1 MRGVLFQG
9 ERKLQLAELP
19 EPVPGPN
26 EVVVRMEASG
36 LCGSDLR
43 AYRGPARGSA
53 AKVGGHEPAGVV
65 VAAGIGVS
73 KDWVGR
79 SVMVHHYFGC
89 GTCDQCLSG
98 WTQMCR
104 RGTLAMGDT
113 TDGSHADLFTVPFST
128 VIEMPEGL
136 SYLAAAAIS
145 CGTGTAWAA
154 LKRLN
159 LTGDDTIAI
168 FGQGPVGLAATQLA
182 GAMGA
187 RVIALD
193 ISLARLER
201 SAELGAWETVDPSNL
216 DSVND
221 VVRDLTGGRGVAKS
235 LETSGA
241 SSAAQNALQ
250 VLDLWG
256 TACYVGVG
264 STIHFDL
271 AEHLRKQ
278 MTTVVSWTMSKS
290 QMLDC
295 ARFVLDREVS
305 VDALF
310 SDRWTLSQ
318 FVEAYE
324 RFDLQTSGK
333 GVFVP
338 GA

>member
-1 MRGVLFQG
+1 MRGVLVQG
-9 ERKLQLAELP
+9 ERRLELVQRPDP
-19 EPVPGPN
+19 EPGPN

-36 LCGSDLR
+36 LCGTDLHT
-43 AYRGPARGSA
+43 YRGPARGSA

-65 VAAGIGVS
+65 VAAGVGVS
-73 KDWVGR
+73 DDWVGR

-89 GTCDQCLSG
+89 GSCDQCLSG

-104 RGTLAMGDT
+104 RGNLAMGDT
-113 TDGSHADLFTVPFST
+113 TDGSHSDLFTVPFST

-145 CGTGTAWAA
+145 CGAGTAWAA

-168 FGQGPVGLAATQLA
+168 FGQGPVGLAATQFA

-193 ISLARLER
+193 ISPARLER
-201 SAELGAWETVDPSNL
+201 SVKLGAWEAVDPTSV

-241 SSAAQNALQ
+241 SSAAQDALH

-256 TACYVGVG
+256 AACYVGLG
-264 STIHFDL
+264 STLHFDL

-278 MTTVVSWTMSKS
+278 MTATASWTLSKS
-290 QMLDC
+290 QMVDC
-295 ARFVLDREVS
+295 ARFVLDRRIS
-305 VDALF
+305 LDALF

-318 FVEAYE
+318 FAEAYE

-333 GVFVP
+333 GVFAP
-338 GA
+338 NA